1 MVQLVI
7 LPFTDLDH
15 YRAAYVISQRAAD
28 GMASTEDLRQA
39 MIHYRALFE
48 DLLGAG
54 SEPGSEPGAGR
65 AADARPTVDAGA
77 SETDLPSRR
86 RS

>member
-1 MVQLVI
+1 LVQLVI

-28 GMASTEDLRQA
+28 GMASTEELRQA
-39 MIHYRALFE
+39 MIHYRAMFE

-54 SEPGSEPGAGR
+54 R
-65 AADARPTVDAGA
+65 LVDAGP
-77 SETDLPSRR
+77 SETDVPSQR